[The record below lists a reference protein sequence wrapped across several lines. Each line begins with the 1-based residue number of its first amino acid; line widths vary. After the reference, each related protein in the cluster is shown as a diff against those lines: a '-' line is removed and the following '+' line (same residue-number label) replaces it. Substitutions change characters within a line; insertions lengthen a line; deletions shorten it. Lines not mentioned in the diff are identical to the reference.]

1 MTHDKMVEAARDEM
15 LEKASAFWDEDR
27 YNARKQRILWTS
39 SGCMADFATEQVEP
53 FATALRA
60 LVEALENPDEF
71 DEILEMRK
79 AQAKA
84 LLADTPL
91 TGE

>member
-1 MTHDKMVEAARDEM
+1 MNEQHDKMVEAAKTYFAENQA
-15 LEKASAFWDEDR
+15 EGGNGWA
-27 YNARKQRILWTS
+27 T
-39 SGCMADFATEQVEP
+39 MADFTAKQVEP

-71 DEILEMRK
+71 DEILELRK